1 MRQWFRLDSSYLT
14 DGRLVRAG
22 WEAGLLWPVVLARL
36 KERDGV
42 LDPEDLHPAL
52 LARLTGAPLDLV
64 DRALAGL
71 AREELVVRGTARQ
84 AGGPGGYREQPGL
97 IVPGW
102 REYQDR
108 GGSVT
113 VLGPWSGSTERSGRS
128 PENARNASV
137 APVLGPP
144 PPRHAAVPGSAV
156 QNAGRDMTGQD
167 RTGSSSPLPPA
178 SPPGPRRPPRREEE
192 EENRSPSIHR
202 PSPAGWDWHAVWL
215 ALGGRGVS
223 PPPVQLPRWVGLK
236 AFADVSPEQLARV
249 EQLVSQAGARER
261 PLSWLMACLDEDGV
275 PLPAPTR
282 RNGRAGR
289 NGHGLSEAELV
300 AQFEAEEAARVPDDE
315 IPEWVNRCETVD
327 ECERAGDWMIAHGRP
342 GEGEGLRDY
351 AAGLRAKEARP

>member
-113 VLGPWSGSTERSGRS
+113 VLGPWPGSTERSERS

-192 EENRSPSIHR
+192 EDRSRPLHR
-202 PSPAGWDWHAVWL
+202 LEPAGWDWHAAWVS
-215 ALGGRGVS
+215 LGGHGVS

-236 AFADVSPEQLARV
+236 AFADAAPENAAAAAD
-249 EQLVSQAGARER
+249 LVSRAGAKER
-261 PLSWLMACLDEDGV
+261 PLSWLMACLDDDGV
-275 PLPAPTR
+275 PLPAPVR
-282 RNGRAGR
+282 RNGARRR
-289 NGHGLSEAELV
+289 NVEREAVPEELWGWPADEQEAWWLAHGYEENAAV
-300 AQFEAEEAARVPDDE
+300 YAEERAKAA
-315 IPEWVNRCETVD
+315 
-327 ECERAGDWMIAHGRP
+327 A
-342 GEGEGLRDY
+342 
-351 AAGLRAKEARP
+351 AAGETA